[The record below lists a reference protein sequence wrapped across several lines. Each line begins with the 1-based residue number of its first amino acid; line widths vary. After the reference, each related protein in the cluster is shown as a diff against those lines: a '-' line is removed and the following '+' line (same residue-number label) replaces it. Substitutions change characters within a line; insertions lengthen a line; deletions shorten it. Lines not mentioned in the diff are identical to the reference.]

1 MICSI
6 SINSTSISASSNINE
21 MWNFL
26 LEMNKEGVDTAASS
40 LKNLPSNVVYD
51 VLQNAERLYL
61 KLMIEF
67 DHEINRGKRLGII
80 QNDANFS

>member
-1 MICSI
+1 
-6 SINSTSISASSNINE
+6 

-80 QNDANFS
+80 KNDTNFS